1 MNRWFKLY
9 RHARC
14 DVVIFSQS
22 FEDMDKKLRILANR
36 YFLVERSL
44 IPKCIRVRRISKRIY
59 INEVDKQ
66 IIDAYDFVPFTRRI
80 YFGPRYWKHFDS
92 YIMPAYPAK
101 QWNVFGNSTPTAF
114 QDCSQQQT
122 KKLMSSSTTKI
133 TEKIRQQIQRW
144 STAVRQSI
152 VQIYYKI
159 FTSKV

>member
-14 DVVIFSQS
+14 DVAIFSQS

-80 YFGPRYWKHFDS
+80 YFGPKYWKHFDS
-92 YIMPAYPAK
+92 FIMPAYPAK
-101 QWNVFGNSTPTAF
+101 DWNVFGNRTQTALTE
-114 QDCSQQQT
+114 SQT
-122 KKLMSSSTTKI
+122 CLKPAVGTNSKKALRRIRNRLQKLYAAAISLFSKNIQKNSSS
-133 TEKIRQQIQRW
+133 QM
-144 STAVRQSI
+144 
-152 VQIYYKI
+152 
-159 FTSKV
+159 